1 MNRKM
6 RSKLNNAEARKKRDC
21 PNRGKLIQAAP
32 EQTVCDTCGDEL
44 GEPVAVVAVLPL
56 KKEDLH

>member
-21 PNRGKLIQAAP
+21 PNRGKLVPAAP
-32 EQTVCDTCGDEL
+32 DQTVCDTCGDEL
-44 GEPVAVVAVLPL
+44 GQPVLVAVLPL
-56 KKEDLH
+56 KKEELH